1 MMRKTFI
8 CSLMTLLCTIAASAI
23 NVTESTAKNGG
34 NELFRST
41 EISHEKEEQTPME
54 QVAGNWF
61 SDDAEGRWTYG
72 IYDSLTI
79 YNNRFYS
86 PVACRTKGKRI
97 VLTLKDRENGQMLT
111 LQITPQNDGSALIGR
126 DKGKARRYVRN
137 RPEQPAIAAD
147 NGYGKNVLR
156 RDSVCLQGYLR
167 GYTPQTAGFS
177 AGMVYLQDVLK
188 RKDYPTA
195 VPIAS
200 DGSFKCTFPVQHPIM
215 EAMDISKSFVCF
227 YAEPGDTVTLYI
239 DMDDITRSQYDYHAD
254 MPNMQY
260 MGRTAQLA
268 YLCKEITDCFIC
280 PYSKLENFQ
289 KTLTPA
295 QFQNEF
301 KHYRTKRMKMADELC
316 QRYAPSQ
323 KAVTLIRNQEAVE
336 TATYLLDFLRDRKYM
351 HAADTANTVLTV
363 QPESSYYDFL
373 KAMPLNDE
381 ALLIN
386 YGTRIFI
393 NRFEYMEPFMTAE
406 YQFKYMHG
414 ETDEEGNK
422 TMDEATV
429 DSLVVDS
436 LERIVNDLCGTENV
450 PLLWQV
456 ATTRDLKTE
465 LRISESSEAAAQK
478 VHNRLHTLRTPYMQT
493 VAAEM
498 LEEHQAAMKRT
509 TYDLPDTKATEIF
522 RRLIAPYRGKV
533 LFVDFWATTCGPCR
547 AGIQQTANL
556 REQYR
561 NHPEFKFI
569 YITSEAESPEAAY
582 RDYVEKNLKGE
593 VSYRLNDTDY
603 KYMRELFG
611 FNGIPHYVVV
621 EKDGSICTENVE
633 AYNLNLFLER
643 RFGKKQ

>member
-1 MMRKTFI
+1 MIRFFI
-8 CSLMTLLCTIAASAI
+8 YSMLLLIGIVAVSAQ
-23 NVTESTAKNGG
+23 TAGNNTVKN
-34 NELFRST
+34 NADAC
-41 EISHEKEEQTPME
+41 HEKKELTPL
-54 QVAGNWF
+54 QQIKGNWF

-72 IYDSLTI
+72 IYDSTVVW
-79 YNNRFYS
+79 NHRFYT
-86 PVACRTKGKRI
+86 PTACRVKKKRI
-97 VLTLKDRENGQMLT
+97 VLTLKDRENGQTLT

-147 NGYGKNVLR
+147 NGYGKSVLR

-177 AGMVYLQDVLK
+177 AGMVHLQDVLK
-188 RKDYPTA
+188 RKDYPTV
-195 VPIAS
+195 VPIAA

-215 EAMDISKSFVCF
+215 EAMDISQSFVCF

-239 DMDDITRSQYDYHAD
+239 DMDDITRSQYDYNAD
-254 MPNMQY
+254 MPNMHY
-260 MGRTAQLA
+260 MGRTAQLS
-268 YLCKEITDCFIC
+268 YLCKEIIDCFIC
-280 PYSKLENFQ
+280 PYSKLEKFQ
-289 KTLTPA
+289 KTLTPT
-295 QFQNEF
+295 QFLNEF
-301 KHYRTKRMKMADELC
+301 KPYRTKQMQKADELC

-323 KAVTLIRNQEAVE
+323 KAVTLIRNQEAIK
-336 TATYLLDFLRDRKYM
+336 TGTYLLEFLRDRKYM
-351 HAADTANTVLTV
+351 HAEDTTNTVLTV
-363 QPESSYYDFL
+363 QPEPSYYDFL

-386 YGTRIFI
+386 YNTKIFI

-406 YQFKYMHG
+406 YQIKYMYS
-414 ETDEEGNK
+414 ETDEEENE
-422 TMDEATV
+422 TIDEATA
-429 DSLVVDS
+429 DSLVVNS

-456 ATTRDLKTE
+456 ATTRGLKTE
-465 LRISESSEAAAQK
+465 LRISGSSEAAAQK
-478 VHNRLHTLRTPYMQT
+478 VHHRLHTLRNPYMQT

-498 LEEHQAAMKRT
+498 LEEQQAAMKRT

-547 AGIQQTANL
+547 SGIQQTANL
-556 REQYR
+556 REEYR
-561 NHPEFKFI
+561 NHPDFKFI
-569 YITSEAESPEAAY
+569 YITSEMESPETAY
-582 RDYVEKNLKGE
+582 NDYVEKNLKGE
-593 VSYRLNDTDY
+593 ISYRLNDTEY

-611 FNGIPHYVVV
+611 FNGIPHYVLV
-621 EKDGSICTENVE
+621 EKDGSISTENVE

>member
-1 MMRKTFI
+1 MIRKTFI
-8 CSLMTLLCTIAASAI
+8 CGLMTLLCTIAASAM

-97 VLTLKDRENGQMLT
+97 VLTLKDRENNQTLT
-111 LQITPQNDGSALIGR
+111 LQITPQKDGSALIGR
-126 DKGKARRYVRN
+126 EKGKARRYVRT
-137 RPEQPAIAAD
+137 RPEQPALATD
-147 NGYGKNVLR
+147 NGYPKSLFR
-156 RDSVCLQGYLR
+156 RDSVWLQGYLH
-167 GYTPQTAGFS
+167 GYTPQAGFG
-177 AGMVYLQDVLK
+177 AGMVYTEDELK

-195 VPIAS
+195 VPIAA
-200 DGSFKCTFPVQHPIM
+200 DGSFRCKFPVQHPIM
-215 EAMDISKSFVCF
+215 QNVNLRDAFVSF

-239 DMDDITRSQYDYHAD
+239 DMDDLKKLEQDYHYP
-254 MPNMQY
+254 MPRSAY
-260 MGRTAQLA
+260 MGRTAQLS
-268 YLCKEITDCFIC
+268 YLAKEIDVKFSYPST
-280 PYSKLENFQ
+280 KLGNWMR
-289 KTLTPA
+289 TLTPT
-295 QFQNEF
+295 QFLEEM
-301 KHYRTKRMKMADELC
+301 KPLRAERTQKADELC
-316 QRYAPSQ
+316 QRYAPSK
-323 KAVTLIRNQEAVE
+323 KAVTLIRNQMAIE
-336 TATYLLDFLRDRKYM
+336 TGTFLLDFLKNRKYIY
-351 HAADTANTVLTV
+351 AEDTTNTALKAK
-363 QPESSYYDFL
+363 PEPSYYDFL
-373 KAMPLNDE
+373 KTMPLDDE

-386 YGTRIFI
+386 YQTDIFI
-393 NRFEYMEPFMTAE
+393 NRFEYMDTLRTMVFRFS
-406 YQFKYMHG
+406 YLYG
-414 ETDEEGNK
+414 ETDKDGKEINEQ
-422 TMDEATV
+422 TV
-429 DSLVVDS
+429 DSLTVNA
-436 LERIVNDLCGTENV
+436 LENLVNSLCGTKQA
-450 PLLWQV
+450 PLLWQI
-456 ATTRDLKTE
+456 ATTRDLKPE
-465 LRISESSEAAAQK
+465 LRICNNDELAAQK
-478 VHNRLHTLRTPYMQT
+478 VRNRMHTLRHPYMQQ
-493 VAAEM
+493 VAEEM
-498 LEEHQAAMKRT
+498 LEEHRAAAKRT
-509 TYDLPDTKATEIF
+509 AYNLPNTKVADLF
-522 RRLIAPYRGKV
+522 RRLIAPYQGMV
-533 LFVDFWATTCGPCR
+533 LFVDFWATSCGPCR